1 MKRITIGFTLLS
13 MFFADLSAASAADAV
28 EWKAVKSASG
38 TVKNTVQTSRGY
50 RGKSTSREKP
60 VYVPFSVSTNGFRV
74 KWKTQ
79 SAGDRAN
86 LDFTLER
93 QVDLPNGSKDWRRVE
108 IVGRARG
115 DDSGEGGFAA
125 GPGDYRIQ
133 ITGQHSKYDIT
144 VEEAQREKK

>member
-1 MKRITIGFTLLS
+1 MKLATIGVTLLC
-13 MFFADLSAASAADAV
+13 MFIANPGAASAADAI
-28 EWKAVKSASG
+28 EWKEVKSASG
-38 TVKNTVQTSRGY
+38 TVNNTVQRSRGY

-60 VYVPFSVSTNGFRV
+60 VYVPFAVSASGFRV
-74 KWKTQ
+74 KWKAQ

-115 DDSGEGGFAA
+115 DDAGEGVFAT
-125 GPGDYRIQ
+125 GPGDYRIE

-144 VEEAQREKK
+144 VEEAHREKK